1 MGISRRNPRGNFNW
15 QTRILKKKAINCGQ
29 LDEPLACDNI
39 SPILQ
44 LLTNPWF
51 CKSKTV
57 PANAFI
63 TIRNIQGGNPF
74 NENAT
79 TLFEWYKGGPGGA
92 FVYSSYGNS
101 TLTVP
106 PASQVVGSSQTY
118 YVVATNQYGCVSD
131 ITITL
136 YFFAQPEIDLSTTP
150 GTGACVV
157 DPGQPCGYLG
167 DATITVTN
175 TNPGPGALYYTYS
188 IKYGATSPNFGCND
202 ISPNTAATSY
212 VWTVC
217 PGDYGLNIV
226 VWANINGVPT
236 PVCGTQFI
244 YTTV

>member
-15 QTRILKKKAINCGQ
+15 QYRMLRRRSTCCGN
-29 LDEPLACDNI
+29 LNEPLSCDNI
-39 SPILQ
+39 SPVI
-44 LLTNPWF
+44 TRTTPVWF

-57 PANAFI
+57 PANALI
-63 TIRNIQGGNPF
+63 TLRNTQGGSPF

-92 FVYSSYGNS
+92 FVYSSYGDS
-101 TLTVP
+101 TLTIP

-118 YVVATNQYGCVSD
+118 YVVATNQYGCQSAESF
-131 ITITL
+131 TL
-136 YFFAQPEIDLSTTP
+136 YFFAQPDIGILTTP
-150 GTGACVV
+150 GTGSCVP
-157 DPGQPCGYLG
+157 DPGQPCGFLG

-175 TNPGPGALYYTYS
+175 NNVGPGALYYTYS
-188 IKYGATSPNFGCND
+188 IKYGASSPNFGCD
-202 ISPNTAATSY
+202 DVSPNTAATSY

-236 PVCGTQFI
+236 PVCGTPLT

>member
-15 QTRILKKKAINCGQ
+15 QYRMLRRRSTCCGN
-29 LDEPLACDNI
+29 LNEPLACDNI

-44 LLTNPWF
+44 LITSPWF

-63 TIRNIQGGNPF
+63 TIRNIQGGSPF

-101 TLTVP
+101 TLTIP

-118 YVVATNQYGCVSD
+118 YVVATNQYGCQSAESF
-131 ITITL
+131 TL
-136 YFFAQPEIDLSTTP
+136 YFFAQPDMGILTTP
-150 GTGACVV
+150 GTGSCVP
-157 DPGQPCGYLG
+157 DPGQPCGFLG

-175 TNPGPGALYYTYS
+175 NNVGPGALYYTYR
-188 IKYGATSPNFGCND
+188 IKYGASSPNPGCQD
-202 ISPNTAATSY
+202 VSLNTAATSY
-212 VWTVC
+212 VWPVC
-217 PGDYGLNIV
+217 PGDYTVYIS
-226 VWANINGVPT
+226 VWGNVNGVPT
-236 PVCGTQFI
+236 PVCGASTNV
-244 YTTV
+244 TV